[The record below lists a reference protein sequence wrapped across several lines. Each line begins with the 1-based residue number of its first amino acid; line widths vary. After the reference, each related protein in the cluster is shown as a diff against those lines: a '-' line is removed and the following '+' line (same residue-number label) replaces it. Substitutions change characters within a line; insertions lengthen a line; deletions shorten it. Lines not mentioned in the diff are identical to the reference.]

1 MNKNIPIVSNDNFPY
16 EAYKDIVDKYIE
28 KDSRELNFQ
37 NRAIL
42 VMLETILLD
51 TDVEVVDTSILY
63 DRGKRN
69 SPTLKNRQFTAKYS
83 APPDLL
89 LVRNWH
95 LNNRDNKVEYL
106 AAIEVKSPRS
116 TEAISGKKVQN
127 YNKNTIKQVFKTLSL
142 ETIPLVILTDS
153 CRWHFL
159 REEEDLNNASLSFD
173 LLDENK
179 HWKKETIEID
189 DTLGDILD
197 LKGPNNT
204 IEKEPKEWDDIKTTI
219 LDVVKG
225 SN

>member
-1 MNKNIPIVSNDNFPY
+1 VNQNIPIVSNDNFSY
-16 EAYKDIVDKYIE
+16 EAYKDIVNKYIE

-42 VMLETILLD
+42 VMLETILIN

-69 SPTLKNRQFTAKYS
+69 SPTLKNRQFAAKGS
-83 APPDLL
+83 GPPDLL

-95 LNNRDNKVEYL
+95 LNNRDNTVEYL
-106 AAIEVKSPRS
+106 AAIEVKSPS
-116 TEAISGKKVQN
+116 SMEAISGKEVQN
-127 YNKNTIKQVFKTLSL
+127 YDNKTIQQVLSHLSL
-142 ETIPLVILTDS
+142 STIPVVILTDS

-197 LKGPNNT
+197 LKGQNNT
-204 IEKEPKEWDDIKTTI
+204 IEKEPKEWDDIKNAI

-225 SN
+225 E